1 MKSVLC
7 LFTSL
12 ILILSAQAFATNTD
26 TEAPSNEP
34 SSKQP
39 TIKELLAEKQFV
51 QGDVARGIDTY
62 RIDSWRYL
70 DKHHIYIDGVG
81 RNNNY
86 LVEFS
91 NQCRDTRGSESIFY
105 KTRTGE
111 LTKFDTIGVINSL
124 SGHHSSFPSRSC
136 FIKEIYHLERIEETA
151 DEETEPATAVI
162 KT

>member
-1 MKSVLC
+1 MKSVLY

-12 ILILSAQAFATNTD
+12 SLIFSAQAFASNTD
-26 TEAPSNEP
+26 TKEQTTEL
-34 SSKQP
+34 P
-39 TIKELLAEKQFV
+39 TIKQLLAEKQFI
-51 QGDVARGIDTY
+51 QGDVARGIRTY

-91 NQCRDTRGSESIFY
+91 NQCRETRGSESIFY

-111 LTKFDTIGVINSL
+111 LTKFDTIGVLDSIG
-124 SGHHSSFPSRSC
+124 GHYSRFPSRSC

-151 DEETEPATAVI
+151 DKPTEQSAVAT
-162 KT
+162 